1 MITSYFLGGVSS
13 TGFRSKF
20 FDQLDKPDYYTYI
33 LKGGPGTGK
42 STLMKKIAKRYGD
55 DCDVDVYYCSSDT
68 SSLDAVVI
76 HDKKIIIA
84 DGTAP
89 HVMEAKYPGV
99 SQEIVNLGTFWNK
112 QYLKSNAYEIR
123 AVAGRNSALHAK
135 ARRIVTAISAVN
147 DDIKNTAFNALLTE
161 KLSGYIKR
169 LAKREIPK
177 KSSVETGSIEY
188 KQVSALTADGYLTQ
202 PLKDTGKTY
211 LLKDDFFAGSDVF
224 LRRVAEIA
232 MNAGYN
238 TEVSECYLFGENI
251 FEYLFIPELDLK
263 FISSNFINRVSTEDA
278 KIISFGRFYDSEKLA
293 LRKNRLGF
301 DKKVCGELTAEA
313 SLAIANALTVHD
325 ELEKYYIEALDFE
338 SLDAFTKKFIEE
350 L

>member
-1 MITSYFLGGVSS
+1 MINSYFLGGVSS
-13 TGFRSKF
+13 TGFRSRF

-55 DCDVDVYYCSSDT
+55 DCNVDVYYCSSDT

-99 SQEIVNLGTFWNK
+99 SQEIVNLSAFWDK
-112 QYLKSNAYEIR
+112 DYLKSNADEIR
-123 AVAGRNSALHAK
+123 AVADRNSALHAK
-135 ARRIVTAISAVN
+135 ARRIVTAISSVN
-147 DDIKNTAFNALLTE
+147 DDIKNTAVNALLIE

-169 LAKREIPK
+169 FTKREISK
-177 KSSVETGSIEY
+177 KSSNRAGNIEY
-188 KQVSALTADGYLTQ
+188 KQVSALTANGYITQ
-202 PLKDTGKTY
+202 PLRDTGKTY
-211 LLKDDFFAGSDVF
+211 LLKDDFFAGSDVL
-224 LRRVAEIA
+224 LRRITEIA
-232 MNAGYN
+232 TIAGYD

-251 FEYLFIPELDLK
+251 FESLFIPELDLK
-263 FISSNFINRVSTEDA
+263 IISSNFINGISSEDA
-278 KIISFGRFYDSEKLA
+278 KVISFGRFYDTEKLA

-301 DKKVCGELTAEA
+301 DKKVCGELITET
-313 SLAIANALTVHD
+313 SLTIENALTVHD
-325 ELEKYYIEALDFE
+325 ELEKYYIEALDIE
-338 SLDAFTKKFIEE
+338 SLNAFTKKFIEE
-350 L
+350 I